1 MMPIGRSRVTN
12 ANININIVPIVL
24 VTHTADI
31 IVNFARVLVYFPL
44 ATKLMIISLYTV
56 GTSSYLYV
64 FISILTKVSILL

>member
-1 MMPIGRSRVTN
+1 MMPIGKSQVTN
-12 ANININIVPIVL
+12 ASININTVLIVL

-44 ATKLMIISLYTV
+44 ATKLRIISLYTI

-64 FISILTKVSILL
+64 FISILTKVSILQ